1 MMKNDLGFDPEA
13 LNEMKMGVMTSVFA
27 AQQLKNMKL
36 YSGLSDTQKAEAA
49 DLMLDVSSYELDFI
63 FSYTAHLLDLIADI
77 DSIDSEEPIEFSLTE
92 IVDRGLNSMGIGY
105 D

>member
-49 DLMLDVSSYELDFI
+49 DLMLDVSSY
-63 FSYTAHLLDLIADI
+63 
-77 DSIDSEEPIEFSLTE
+77 
-92 IVDRGLNSMGIGY
+92 
-105 D
+105 